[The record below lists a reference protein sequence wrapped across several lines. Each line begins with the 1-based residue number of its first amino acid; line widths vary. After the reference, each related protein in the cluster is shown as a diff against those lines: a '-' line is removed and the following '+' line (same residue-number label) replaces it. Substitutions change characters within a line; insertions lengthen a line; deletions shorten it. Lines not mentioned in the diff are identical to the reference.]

1 MLNIKRNQLSTL
13 QVKNVKPGVYT
24 DGGGLTLRV
33 KPSGRRTW
41 VLRLTD
47 KGKLRTSDSGRIP
60 TSRSETHENRPT
72 SSAGQRGEAR
82 TPRHVGQLPGAWKL
96 PSPRSPK
103 PLSASS
109 SSGRRLGQVP
119 ATRPN
124 GERVSGS
131 MLCPS
136 SATGQLTRL
145 RRRTCSPSWNR
156 SGPARRRRRVASGS
170 AWRQSSPR
178 VKGGGILGHGVSMV
192 RTNVR
197 LSGQHKPHWCYP

>member
-1 MLNIKRNQLSTL
+1 MPNIKRNQLSTL
-13 QVKNVKPGVYT
+13 QVKNAKPGVYT

-82 TPRHVGQLPGAWKL
+82 TPRHVKAQRASSHGSRKL

-156 SGPARRRRRVASGS
+156 SGPARRRRRVASSS
-170 AWRQSSPR
+170 AWRQSSTTALPP
-178 VKGGGILGHGVSMV
+178 GGL
-192 RTNVR
+192 T
-197 LSGQHKPHWCYP
+197 